1 MKKGRIRKAV
11 RILKQENV
19 DALLITD
26 MVTIRY
32 LSGFTGSEASVIIT
46 PEAFFVLVDSRYTTQ
61 ARREA
66 PLFHISRISRR
77 SEDAAKLISRL
88 KIKKVGFDAKSIT
101 FADHEELQEKLT
113 KTSLVPVREPLLKLR
128 MRKERDEVDIIRQGT
143 AVAANGFNEIKNQIQ
158 AGTVERDV
166 ALALEFALR
175 KAGAEKMSFDTI
187 VASGKRSA
195 LPHGLA
201 SAKKIRSGEF
211 VTIDFGIQYQGY
223 CTDETCTVI
232 TGPPT
237 QKQKKVYGIVKEA
250 HDRAIDKIRAGIS
263 SREVDRA
270 AREHIERKG
279 FGKYFGHGT
288 GHGVGLSVHEEPRLS
303 PLTNETLEEG
313 MIVTVEPGIYIPN
326 WGGVRIEDMI
336 LVTRD
341 SREVLTVLPK
351 GLETF
356 N

>member
-66 PLFHISRISRR
+66 PLFHISRISKRA
-77 SEDAAKLISRL
+77 EDTAKLISRL
-88 KIKKVGFDAKSIT
+88 KIKKAGFDAKSIT

-113 KTSLVPVREPLLKLR
+113 RTSLVPVREPLAKLR
-128 MRKERDEVDIIRQGT
+128 ARKERDEVDIIRQGT
-143 AVAANGFNEIKNQIQ
+143 ALAASGFNQIKNQIQ
-158 AGTVERDV
+158 AGTAERDV

-195 LPHGLA
+195 LPHGIA
-201 SAKKIRSGEF
+201 SDKEIRAGEF
-211 VTIDFGIQYQGY
+211 VTIDFGIQYKGY

-232 TGPPT
+232 TGSPT
-237 QKQKKVYGIVKEA
+237 QKQKKVYGVVKEA
-250 HDRAIDKIRAGIS
+250 HDRAIDKIKPGAS
-263 SREVDRA
+263 TREVDGV

-303 PLTNETLEEG
+303 PVTNEILEEG

-326 WGGVRIEDMI
+326 WGGVRIEDMV

-341 SREVLTVLPK
+341 SRAILTVLPK
-351 GLETF
+351 KLEVL

>member
-1 MKKGRIRKAV
+1 MKKNRIRKAV
-11 RILKQENV
+11 RILKEEKV

-66 PLFHISRISRR
+66 PLFHISRVSKRT
-77 SEDAAKLISRL
+77 EDTAKLIARL
-88 KIKKVGFDAKSIT
+88 KIKKAGFDAKSIT
-101 FADHEELQEKLT
+101 FADHKELEEGLT
-113 KTSLVPVREPLLKLR
+113 KTSLVPVHEALSKLR
-128 MRKERDEVDIIRQGT
+128 MRKEKGEADIIREGT
-143 AVAANGFNEIKNQIQ
+143 GIAANGFNQIKDQIR
-158 AGTVERDV
+158 AGTAERDV

-175 KAGAEKMSFDTI
+175 KGGAEKMSFDTI

-201 SAKKIRSGEF
+201 SNKKIRTGEF

-232 TGPPT
+232 TSAPT
-237 QKQKKVYGIVKEA
+237 QKQKKVYTTVKEA
-250 HDRAIDKIRAGIS
+250 HDRAIDRIKAGVS

-270 AREHIERKG
+270 AREHIEKKG
-279 FGKYFGHGT
+279 FGSYFGHGT

-303 PLTNETLEEG
+303 PLTNEPLEEG

-326 WGGVRIEDMI
+326 WGGVRIEDMV

-341 SREVLTVLPK
+341 GREVLTALPK
-351 GLETF
+351 RLEVLS
-356 N
+356 

>member
-1 MKKGRIRKAV
+1 MEKKRIRKAV
-11 RILKQENV
+11 RVLKEENV
-19 DALLITD
+19 DALLIAD

-66 PLFHISRISRR
+66 PLFHISRISKRT
-77 SEDAAKLISRL
+77 EDTARLIARL
-88 KIKKVGFDAKSIT
+88 KVKKVGFDAKSIT
-101 FADHEELQEKLT
+101 YADHQALEERLS
-113 KTSLVPVREPLLKLR
+113 KTSLIPVHEPLSKLR
-128 MRKERDEVDIIRQGT
+128 MRKERGEVDIIREGIGI
-143 AVAANGFNEIKNQIQ
+143 AANGFNQIKDQIRT
-158 AGTVERDV
+158 GTTERDV

-195 LPHGLA
+195 LPHGIA

-232 TGPPT
+232 TGAPT
-237 QKQKKVYGIVKEA
+237 QKQKKVYSTVQEA
-250 HDRAIDKIRAGIS
+250 HDRAIDKIKPGVS
-263 SREVDRA
+263 SKEVDSA
-270 AREHIERKG
+270 ARDHIEKRG

-303 PLTNETLEEG
+303 PLTSVALEEG
-313 MIVTVEPGIYIPN
+313 MVVTVEPGIYIPN
-326 WGGVRIEDMI
+326 WGGVRIEDMV

-351 GLETF
+351 RLEVLS
-356 N
+356 